1 MEKPWINETVRDCKI
16 EELKALKT
24 VKVEKGRPIFKPL
37 PLLSQNMHSLTT
49 GLNVNR
55 TYTETHLTKKQS

>member
-1 MEKPWINETVRDCKI
+1 MEKPWINETVRDCKT

-37 PLLSQNMHSLTT
+37 PLLSQNMHNLTT

-55 TYTETHLTKKQS
+55 TYIETHLSKKEA